1 MTTRTREEI
10 RVGPMAIRFL
20 IEGEES
26 GGSVAMFEFDVPA
39 GTTVAAGHSHDGYEE
54 TIYGLEGV
62 LTWTIEGAPTDV
74 GPGEALCIPR
84 GAVHQFDNTHDV
96 DAKSLAIV
104 TPGILGPNYFREVAA
119 ILDAA
124 AGGPP
129 DYAALGEV
137 MRRHGLTCAE

>member
-62 LTWTIEGAPTDV
+62 LTWTIEGVATDI
-74 GPGEALCIPR
+74 GPGEQSASPAAPSISSTTRTAARPR
-84 GAVHQFDNTHDV
+84 R
-96 DAKSLAIV
+96 S
-104 TPGILGPNYFREVAA
+104 RS
-119 ILDAA
+119 
-124 AGGPP
+124 
-129 DYAALGEV
+129 
-137 MRRHGLTCAE
+137 